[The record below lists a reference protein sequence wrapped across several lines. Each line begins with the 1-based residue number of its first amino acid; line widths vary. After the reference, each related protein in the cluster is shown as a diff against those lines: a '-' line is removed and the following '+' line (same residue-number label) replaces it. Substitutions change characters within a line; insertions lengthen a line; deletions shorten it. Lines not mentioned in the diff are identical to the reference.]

1 MFESTE
7 RANRGGVLTKGFSS
21 SRYRYESR
29 DEEEDDDEEGREYA
43 NRLNNG

>member
-7 RANRGGVLTKGFSS
+7 RANRGALTKGFSS

-29 DEEEDDDEEGREYA
+29 EEEEEDEEERDYA
-43 NRLNNG
+43 SRLNNG